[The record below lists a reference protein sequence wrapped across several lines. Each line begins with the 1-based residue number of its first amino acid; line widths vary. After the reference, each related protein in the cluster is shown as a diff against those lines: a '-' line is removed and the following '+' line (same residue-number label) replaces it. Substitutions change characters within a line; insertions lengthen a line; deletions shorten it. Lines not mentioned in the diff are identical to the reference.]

1 MEKLLNDL
9 GKEILILRK
18 EYIEG
23 KISDTVFSIVFSKY
37 NKKIVDLVID
47 KSLSDKD
54 FTDKLKTFSECL
66 LSEAES
72 LELIKS
78 NLVEQYEFELSK
90 TNDKFQIELNKNIL
104 TLKKHCRISQ
114 TYYKNFL
121 GVDLEDL
128 RSKANKSKS
137 YRSYTYPK
145 KVTFEEETY
154 KKAYEQFEMFQK
166 ARLTNVLNELVEVI
180 NENKLIPAYKRYT
193 EKPLSITKEY
203 KDKVATIKLNINLDL
218 KDDFYK
224 NIKTMKNFLDLI
236 DIEIEKRLNYSL
248 YK

>member
-104 TLKKHCRISQ
+104 TLKSI
-114 TYYKNFL
+114 
-121 GVDLEDL
+121 V
-128 RSKANKSKS
+128 
-137 YRSYTYPK
+137 
-145 KVTFEEETY
+145 
-154 KKAYEQFEMFQK
+154 
-166 ARLTNVLNELVEVI
+166 ELV
-180 NENKLIPAYKRYT
+180 
-193 EKPLSITKEY
+193 KPITR
-203 KDKVATIKLNINLDL
+203 T
-218 KDDFYK
+218 F
-224 NIKTMKNFLDLI
+224 
-236 DIEIEKRLNYSL
+236 
-248 YK
+248 